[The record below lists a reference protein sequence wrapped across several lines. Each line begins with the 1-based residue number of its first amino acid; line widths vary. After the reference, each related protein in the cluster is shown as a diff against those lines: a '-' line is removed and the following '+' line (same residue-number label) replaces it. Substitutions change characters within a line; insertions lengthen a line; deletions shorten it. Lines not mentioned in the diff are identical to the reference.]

1 MIYTDVLN
9 RSGRGVR
16 SPADTLTEGLSP
28 SQLGYN
34 GAKLIGISRHVCAV
48 DMVDKPMKS
57 DKNRAMLSGPTGA

>member
-1 MIYTDVLN
+1 MIYSHVLN
-9 RSGRGVR
+9 RSGRGVC
-16 SPADTLTEGLSP
+16 SPADALTEGLSP